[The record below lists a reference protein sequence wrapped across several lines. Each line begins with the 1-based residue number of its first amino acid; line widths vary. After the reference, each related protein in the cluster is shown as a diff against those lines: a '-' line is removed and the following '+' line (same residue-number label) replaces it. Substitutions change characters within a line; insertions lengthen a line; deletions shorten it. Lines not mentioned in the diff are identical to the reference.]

1 MSQVSETLA
10 EWREGERRLATASDP
25 NEIPSLLAEVEKLHD
40 AYRRAV
46 DLSGDVTAH
55 GGPSDTRDEPNP

>member
-10 EWREGERRLATASDP
+10 AWREGERRLASASDS
-25 NEIPSLLAEVEKLHD
+25 NEIPSLLAEVERLHD

-55 GGPSDTRDEPNP
+55 GGPSDTPDELNP